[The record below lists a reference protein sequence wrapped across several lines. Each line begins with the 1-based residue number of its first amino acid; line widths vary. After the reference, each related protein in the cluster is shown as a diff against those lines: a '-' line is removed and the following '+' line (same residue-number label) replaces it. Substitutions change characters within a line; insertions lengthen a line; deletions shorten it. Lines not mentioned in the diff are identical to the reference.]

1 MEKFSLL
8 ECERFRI
15 EVKSK
20 LDGKY
25 YVTIQPVRWLGKEI
39 FKLWLNLCQR
49 NFMNLTGYWKME
61 RAFNSRAEAEAFAR
75 HMAEKLE
82 EPVFLYIG
90 EVRLAQP
97 IKQAGRHLN
106 R

>member
-39 FKLWLNLCQR
+39 FKLWLNLCRR
-49 NFMNLTGYWKME
+49 NFMNLTGYWMME

-75 HMAEKLE
+75 YMAEKLE
-82 EPVFLYIG
+82 EPAFLYIG
-90 EVRLAQP
+90 EVKLTHP
-97 IKQAGRHLN
+97 VEQAGRHLN